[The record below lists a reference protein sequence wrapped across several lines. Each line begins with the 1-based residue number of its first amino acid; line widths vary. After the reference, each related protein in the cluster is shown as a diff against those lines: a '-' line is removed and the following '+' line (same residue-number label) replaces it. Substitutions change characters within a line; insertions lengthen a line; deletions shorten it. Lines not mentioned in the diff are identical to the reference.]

1 MKTYTNKNTSL
12 MTSEG
17 ASAPGIT
24 KRNMTDKK
32 EQTGA
37 VRMRGSVT
45 IEASVGIPLF
55 LFASVCLI
63 WMIEVQ
69 SIRISILTAAQSA
82 AKSAAED
89 TAILP
94 VLNTI
99 KLKKDIISFIGED
112 RINRSIIQGGTSG
125 ISCWKSHVSLS
136 SKEISVTVRYKIQL
150 PLPLFNSPSAEL
162 EEHFIISAWTGYQGG
177 RNENDA
183 GIVYVTDNEAVY
195 HEEYGCSYLQLS
207 IRFVPASELE
217 MMRNE
222 GGGRYHACD
231 KCVFGTAMTGVY
243 ITGTGN
249 KYHNS
254 LNCSGLKRTIHAVEK
269 SEVSGIGG
277 CSRCSG
283 KK

>member
-1 MKTYTNKNTSL
+1 

-125 ISCWKSHVSLS
+125 ISCWKSHVYSFLCRSLTVRRQNSRNILS
-136 SKEISVTVRYKIQL
+136 SVRGPDIRA
-150 PLPLFNSPSAEL
+150 AEMKM
-162 EEHFIISAWTGYQGG
+162 T
-177 RNENDA
+177 
-183 GIVYVTDNEAVY
+183 
-195 HEEYGCSYLQLS
+195 
-207 IRFVPASELE
+207 PASS
-217 MMRNE
+217 M
-222 GGGRYHACD
+222 
-231 KCVFGTAMTGVY
+231 
-243 ITGTGN
+243 
-249 KYHNS
+249 
-254 LNCSGLKRTIHAVEK
+254 
-269 SEVSGIGG
+269 
-277 CSRCSG
+277 
-283 KK
+283 